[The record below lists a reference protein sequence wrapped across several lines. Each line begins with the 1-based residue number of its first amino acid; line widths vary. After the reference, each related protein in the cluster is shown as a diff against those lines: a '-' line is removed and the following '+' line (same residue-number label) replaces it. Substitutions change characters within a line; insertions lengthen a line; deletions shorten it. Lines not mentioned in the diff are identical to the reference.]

1 MNLNFL
7 IPDDAKD
14 LGSKIGS
21 NITPS
26 SLSHN
31 KSTLKIKSESGLGQK
46 ILKGRNIAT
55 KKEHSAMT
63 MPTN

>member
-1 MNLNFL
+1 MNLNLL
-7 IPDDAKD
+7 IPDDTKD
-14 LGSKIGS
+14 LGSKNGA
-21 NITPS
+21 NTTLS

-55 KKEHSAMT
+55 NKEHSAMT

>member
-1 MNLNFL
+1 MNLNLL

-14 LGSKIGS
+14 LGSKIGA
-21 NITPS
+21 NTTPS

-31 KSTLKIKSESGLGQK
+31 KSTLKIKIESGLGQK